1 VQRSLGNRSWPKQ
14 RPPMG
19 NGYQMVDY
27 KRFFDVN
34 LLAHRNS
41 E

>member
-1 VQRSLGNRSWPKQ
+1 
-14 RPPMG
+14 MG